1 MGIGMRVEPSV
12 GYAVYIR
19 DKKQLHFGKEAM
31 KKWWAGREGG
41 RRKSSDAVRACV
53 CVGSAHQRAT
63 PCTSPTWP
71 NYHW

>member
-31 KKWWAGREGG
+31 KKWWAGREGEG
-41 RRKSSDAVRACV
+41 RVVTLYVCV
-53 CVGSAHQRAT
+53 CVGSACQRAI